1 MVERKEEEGGA
12 QAANMASTTDDA
24 PVDAYCV
31 DFCKSKLTVLGID
44 VDAVWKAKV
53 RAYIYFGLSEH
64 R

>member
-1 MVERKEEEGGA
+1 
-12 QAANMASTTDDA
+12 MASTTDDT

-53 RAYIYFGLSEH
+53 RVYFGLSEH